1 MAAHDGTRIA
11 DISPVSRMRKGS
23 PTYFVRS
30 LALAVIILNV
40 SGNYFLDLG
49 MRSQGEIVSFSPLDY
64 LKVFANYWIIL
75 GVCLLAGWLICQ
87 LSLLSWADLT
97 YVLPVT
103 SVSYI
108 LLAVLGVVEL
118 KEHVSAAHWGGIGLI
133 VLGVIVV
140 GRTRPRTAPGDHDEI
155 P

>member
-1 MAAHDGTRIA
+1 MALGMQQGT
-11 DISPVSRMRKGS
+11 SSF
-23 PTYFVRS
+23 FVRT
-30 LALAVIILNV
+30 LTFAVITLNV

-64 LKVFANYWIIL
+64 LKVFANFWIIL
-75 GVCLLAGWLICQ
+75 GVCLLVGWLLCQ

-97 YVLPVT
+97 YVLPIT
-103 SVSYI
+103 SISYI

-133 VLGVIVV
+133 VLGVFVV

>member
-1 MAAHDGTRIA
+1 MPNGN
-11 DISPVSRMRKGS
+11 SLF
-23 PTYFVRS
+23 FVRS
-30 LALAVIILNV
+30 LTLAVIALNV
-40 SGNYFLDLG
+40 SGNFFLDLG

-64 LKVFANYWIIL
+64 LKVFGNYWIIL
-75 GVCLLAGWLICQ
+75 GVCLLAGWLVCQ

-103 SVSYI
+103 SASYI
-108 LLAVLGVVEL
+108 LLAVLGVVSL

-140 GRTRPRTAPGDHDEI
+140 GRTRPRTAPGDHDEVS
-155 P
+155 

>member
-1 MAAHDGTRIA
+1 MEHGT
-11 DISPVSRMRKGS
+11 SSF
-23 PTYFVRS
+23 FVRS
-30 LALAVIILNV
+30 LTLAVIGLNV
-40 SGNYFLDLG
+40 GGNFFLGLG
-49 MRSQGEIVSFSPLDY
+49 MRSQGEVISISPLDY
-64 LKVFANYWIIL
+64 LKVFGNLWIIL
-75 GVCLLAGWLICQ
+75 GVCLLAGWLVCQ

-108 LLAVLGVVEL
+108 LLTVLGVLSL
-118 KEHVSAAHWGGIGLI
+118 KEHVSVAHWGGVGLI

-140 GRTRPRTAPGDHDEI
+140 GRTRPRTAPGDHDEV

>member
-1 MAAHDGTRIA
+1 MAF
-11 DISPVSRMRKGS
+11 RMQQETPS
-23 PTYFVRS
+23 FFVRS
-30 LALAVIILNV
+30 LTLAVIILNV
-40 SGNYFLDLG
+40 SGNFFLGVG
-49 MRSQGEIVSFSPLDY
+49 MRSHGEIVSFSPLDY
-64 LKVFANYWIIL
+64 LKVFANFWIIV
-75 GVCLLAGWLICQ
+75 GVCLLSGWLICQ

-103 SVSYI
+103 SISYI

-118 KEHVSAAHWGGIGLI
+118 GEHVSAAHWGGIGLI